1 MTTRETELIREVECS
16 VEDIVRALK
25 CGVTPAQALAD
36 VAAHYTEPTPAE
48 WDAILDAARSRYV
61 AQRHD

>member
-1 MTTRETELIREVECS
+1 
-16 VEDIVRALK
+16 
-25 CGVTPAQALAD
+25 